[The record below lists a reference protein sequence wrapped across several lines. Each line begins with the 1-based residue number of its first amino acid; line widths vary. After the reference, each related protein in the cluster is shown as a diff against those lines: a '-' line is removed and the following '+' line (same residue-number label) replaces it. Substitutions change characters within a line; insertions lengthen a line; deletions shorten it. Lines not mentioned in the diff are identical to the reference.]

1 MTVTR
6 PRLPSRLRF
15 APGVRRFAAPLLAA
29 AAVLLF
35 VSPPLSAVALL
46 VAGGVFAFF
55 RDPERT
61 PPESGVVSPAD
72 GRVSVLRV
80 DDDGRVRVGV
90 FMNVTDVHV
99 NRAPS
104 GGAVERVDH
113 EPGGHWPAFSKESE
127 RNECVRVAFDR
138 HDVVLIAGT
147 VARRITPYVEAGD
160 RVERG
165 DRIGHI
171 AFGSRADVVLPPEY
185 GLADVNVRKNERVRA
200 GETVFVEE

>member
-1 MTVTR
+1 MSVT
-6 PRLPSRLRF
+6 RLPSRLRF
-15 APGVRRFAAPLLAA
+15 APGVRRFAAPPLVA

-35 VSPPLSAVALL
+35 VSPPLAVVAIL
-46 VAGGVFAFF
+46 VSLGVLAFF

-61 PPESGVVSPAD
+61 PPDTGVVSPAD

-80 DDDGRVRVGV
+80 EDDGRVRVGV

-99 NRAPS
+99 DRAPV
-104 GGAVERVDH
+104 GGTVRRVDH
-113 EPGGHWPAFSKESE
+113 EPGGHWPAFSKESD
-127 RNECVRVAFDR
+127 RNERVRMAFDD
-138 HDVVLIAGT
+138 HEVVLVAGT

-165 DRIGHI
+165 ERIGHI
-171 AFGSRADVVLPPEY
+171 AFGSRADVVLPAEY
-185 GLADVNVRKNERVRA
+185 GLADVKVRKNQRVRA